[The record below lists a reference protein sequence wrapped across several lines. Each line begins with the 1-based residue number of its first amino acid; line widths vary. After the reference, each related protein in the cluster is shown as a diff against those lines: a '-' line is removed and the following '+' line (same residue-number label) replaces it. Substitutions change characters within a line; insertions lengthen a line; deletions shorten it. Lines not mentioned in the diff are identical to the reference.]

1 MYALV
6 DTNVFLDYFFRRD
19 NGQSSLFFEN
29 CSKYNNKIF
38 ISSMSLRDIEYSA
51 HRATHNK
58 ELSKKIQ
65 LSAYKISQKVLGISA
80 DSAIES
86 LYSTLDDYED
96 SLLVEAAKEASLDCI
111 ITRNKKD
118 FQGCGIPVFTP
129 EEINNIWK
137 VSPPT
142 IVE

>member
-6 DTNVFLDYFFRRD
+6 DTNVFLDYFFDRD
-19 NGQSSLFFEN
+19 GGQASEFFKN
-29 CSKYNNKIF
+29 CRDYNNKIF

-65 LSAYKISQKVLGISA
+65 LSAYNISQKVLGISA

-86 LYSTLDDYED
+86 LYSDLDDYED
-96 SLLVEAAKEASLDCI
+96 SLLAESADTASA
-111 ITRNKKD
+111 
-118 FQGCGIPVFTP
+118 GAM
-129 EEINNIWK
+129 
-137 VSPPT
+137 
-142 IVE
+142 